1 MKKTKTLKDL
11 NRLELTCKSLHLK
24 DYNACLEYNKLY
36 VVYDKIRFNKLTQL
50 KTHISNKRKQ
60 KSLKSS

>member
-1 MKKTKTLKDL
+1 MKKNIKTLKDL

-50 KTHISNKRKQ
+50 KTYITSKRKTTQ
-60 KSLKSS
+60 L